1 AVAALAHSGEVD
13 AVMLTGWFGGYSA
26 DEPELARTEA
36 AVAADM
42 ASAVEHANAT
52 FVVQS
57 MFPSSPTLNALRE
70 AGVPVYADTRS
81 AAWVLSR
88 LAFRAHPWN
97 LPAAV
102 QRDGQGAGGGY
113 FAARDVLSRAGIQ
126 FVQALEV

>member
-1 AVAALAHSGEVD
+1 
-13 AVMLTGWFGGYSA
+13 
-26 DEPELARTEA
+26 
-36 AVAADM
+36 
-42 ASAVEHANAT
+42 
-52 FVVQS
+52 
-57 MFPSSPTLNALRE
+57 
-70 AGVPVYADTRS
+70 PVYADTRS

-126 FVQALEV
+126 FVQALEVPDAAAARDAAREIVYPIVLKAMGAEHKSDAGAVRIGIADEAGLNAALDEMSSWLRPLAYSV